1 MAVRVVRFYRK
12 SSNILIEIVVRD
24 SIFSFLRSFNRFS
37 LARLVAFSTSLVT
50 LRGGLDHPSSAN
62 GTGTVLPRKQS
73 QQVHLGRCNHLD
85 IGNLLSP
92 WWRPGLHSLF
102 PGPAAITGKGV
113 LQVTCWKSLWVSVSL
128 GVD

>member
-1 MAVRVVRFYRK
+1 MAVRVVRFYIK
-12 SSNILIEIVVRD
+12 SSNILREIVVRD

-73 QQVHLGRCNHLD
+73 QHTAVMVVLEI
-85 IGNLLSP
+85 IGLYNVKTILTENS
-92 WWRPGLHSLF
+92 
-102 PGPAAITGKGV
+102 I
-113 LQVTCWKSLWVSVSL
+113 
-128 GVD
+128 